1 MSVLDLKIKLPNEK
15 LELTR
20 GKKIGEGFRERKT
33 SEKYFRQ
40 AIQIYNKRGELV
52 DSGFVQVNDYSN
64 MCKMVKICNKSK
76 KSFHLVERWEW
87 YGSEF
92 YKTNS
97 FTILD
102 LTTGNTIGTV
112 INNYVS
118 TFVKDM
124 TSLGH
129 SCFVGDLQKDEYS
142 EILLELLN
150 EYSKKNAPPLDPDIE
165 SIFKRLNPQCECN
178 LFEKLEIEELFRNS
192 KISEEEEKEL
202 LDGLICECENN
213 LLQPPLT
220 EEQKEKRFQLTLKA
234 QSEIYMVFEKDNSV

>member
-97 FTILD
+97 
-102 LTTGNTIGTV
+102 
-112 INNYVS
+112 
-118 TFVKDM
+118 
-124 TSLGH
+124 
-129 SCFVGDLQKDEYS
+129 C
-142 EILLELLN
+142 
-150 EYSKKNAPPLDPDIE
+150 
-165 SIFKRLNPQCECN
+165 C
-178 LFEKLEIEELFRNS
+178 
-192 KISEEEEKEL
+192 
-202 LDGLICECENN
+202 
-213 LLQPPLT
+213 
-220 EEQKEKRFQLTLKA
+220 
-234 QSEIYMVFEKDNSV
+234 